1 MKVLFLLGKLGKKF
15 FFFCE
20 KVFLNRLSFELLIIT
35 NVLIIKIGDNL
46 FLFVINKRKINES
59 KNKLENKKT

>member
-1 MKVLFLLGKLGKKF
+1 MEIKS

>member
-1 MKVLFLLGKLGKKF
+1 MEIKIF
-15 FFFCE
+15 FFYE